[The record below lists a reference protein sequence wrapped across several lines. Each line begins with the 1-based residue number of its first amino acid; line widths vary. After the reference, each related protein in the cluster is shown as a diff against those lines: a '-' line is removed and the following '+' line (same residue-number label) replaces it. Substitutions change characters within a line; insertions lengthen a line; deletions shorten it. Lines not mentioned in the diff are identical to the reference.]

1 MIPSHS
7 FWKSDYYFTELK
19 GVGVDGVVGAVW
31 GWNHVSLT
39 LLLKI
44 RLFLITE
51 FKGGEVKRI
60 VKGVS
65 KESMILLWCC
75 FWKSENMFTWLVICN
90 RERGG
95 GRGSW
100 IRMRTGTMFPSH
112 CFRKSDFFSSILQ
125 KYGILN
131 GLGKKS
137 DHSLADLRYL
147 SILPPLSPL
156 PFYLSLKS
164 STVANKIKRCRF
176 GCWICISI
184 YWAWAHAK
192 FKFCLSHQV
201 FSKIF

>member
-7 FWKSDYYFTELK
+7 FWKSDYYFSELK

-112 CFRKSDFFSSILQ
+112 CFRNQTFSLQSCRNTGYWMDLAKNQTILWPICATSLFYRLYPRFLSIYRWNLQ
-125 KYGILN
+125 KG
-131 GLGKKS
+131 
-137 DHSLADLRYL
+137 A
-147 SILPPLSPL
+147 
-156 PFYLSLKS
+156 
-164 STVANKIKRCRF
+164 VKIKRCRF

-184 YWAWAHAK
+184 YWAGHTRKYLAK
-192 FKFCLSHQV
+192 YFSVKF
-201 FSKIF
+201 